1 MEMELWSDNS
11 FVAARIIRF
20 DGSSYQILVVISS
33 SEQLGFTSII
43 ICSLLIVLCSSNVF

>member
-20 DGSSYQILVVISS
+20 DGFSYQILIVISS
-33 SEQLGFTSII
+33 SEQLGFTSIL
-43 ICSLLIVLCSSNVF
+43 ICSLLIVICLLNVF